1 MNSMVMVVRLLIIE
15 PVVMSKYI
23 IISLLSLLVLAS
35 NAQSDKLE
43 QKLTFNY
50 QDVPLRQVLKGIS
63 DSAGVSFSY
72 SSSKIP
78 VEERVQVKVD
88 QETLEDVLKK
98 VLRDFPVVYE
108 IHENRIIL
116 RRTDLTQTIRGT
128 IVDADSKAAVF
139 GATIVV
145 LGSEP
150 IIGSTTDERG
160 HFRLERVPVGRQQ
173 LRIQSVGYINRDIPN
188 VLVGTG
194 KETVLEVQ
202 LKESI
207 TQMDEIVV
215 SSMTLGNEPL
225 NELAVVS
232 GRSFTE
238 EETRRYAA
246 SVGDPARLVTA
257 YAGVVQGDDGT
268 NEIIVRGNSSRGLLW
283 RLEGVEIPSPN
294 HFSSEGA
301 ATGGISM
308 FSTQVIA
315 RSDFLTGAFPAE
327 YGNAFS
333 GVFDIHL
340 RKGNNQKR
348 EYTLQ
353 AGFLGLDVAA
363 EGPFSNSGESSYL
376 FNYRYSTLGILT
388 GLGLLDDDASDET
401 NNFQDLSFKMHFPT
415 KKMGTFT
422 VFGMGGLSAFEEDRT
437 NEFIDRETYD
447 MGVLGLTH
455 EYRLN
460 NSTYLKTVVSWSG
473 TQLEDRFEY
482 ENVAPEVDVDQ
493 AEFSKSFIRTGVTL
507 NKKINARHMVEAG
520 AIYSALAYDFQETNV
535 NTFNEEPYK
544 EVVRFEDNGTSGSW
558 QGYGTYKFQI
568 NDQLTLIGGLH
579 MLHFNFNKETS
590 LEPRAGINWQFK
602 ENQVLSFGF
611 GSHSKIESLEYYLGR
626 FVNPDGSSEQLN
638 QDLEMTKA
646 RHYVLGYQRK
656 LNTDW
661 SLRLEAYYQDLF
673 DVPVVEDTRGEDI
686 PLYPA
691 YASILFASGYTSLP
705 LVNRGTGENYGIELT
720 LEKQFSNDYF
730 LLLTGAIYEAK
741 YTGSDGIERDSR
753 LNGNFNNTLLAGK
766 EFRVGKNGG
775 NNTIGINIRSSW
787 SGNQRYAPVDLEA
800 SAVQGREIRPLEDV
814 YTKNYPNYYRLDL
827 QLSYRKNKS
836 NRTSEWRLDIQNVT
850 NRENILYDYYLPSRN
865 QVAYETQLGLIPVL
879 SYRIQF

>member
-1 MNSMVMVVRLLIIE
+1 MKTTFTLI
-15 PVVMSKYI
+15 
-23 IISLLSLLVLAS
+23 LLSLSTYLLE
-35 NAQSDKLE
+35 AQSKKLD
-43 QKLTFNY
+43 QKLSFNY
-50 QDVPLRQVLKGIS
+50 QDVTLEQVLQGIS
-63 DSAGVSFSY
+63 ESAGVSFSY

-78 VEERVQVKVD
+78 VEDKVQIKVD
-88 QETLEDVLKK
+88 QETLENVLKK

-108 IHENRIIL
+108 IHEDRIIL
-116 RRTDLTQTIRGT
+116 RRTDMTQTIRGS
-128 IVDADSKAAVF
+128 IIDSDSKSAVF

-145 LGSEP
+145 MGSDP
-150 IIGSTTDERG
+150 IIGSTTDEKG
-160 HFRLERVPVGRQQ
+160 QFRLERVPVGRQH
-173 LRIQSVGYINRDIPN
+173 LRVQSVGYINRDIPN
-188 VLVGTG
+188 VLVSTG

-215 SSMTLGNEPL
+215 NSMTIGNEPL

-283 RLEGVEIPSPN
+283 KLEGVEIPSPN

-363 EGPFSNSGESSYL
+363 EGPFANEGGSSYL

-415 KKMGTFT
+415 KKLGTFS
-422 VFGMGGLSAFEEDRT
+422 VFGMGGLSAFEEDRSD
-437 NEFIDRETYD
+437 EFLDRETYD

-460 NSTYLKTVVSWSG
+460 PSTYIKTVLSWSG
-473 TQLEDRFEY
+473 TQLEDKFEY
-482 ENVAPEVDVDQ
+482 ENVAPEVNVDQ

-507 NKKINARHMVEAG
+507 NKKFSARHMLETGV
-520 AIYSALAYDFQETNV
+520 IFSALSYDFQETNT
-535 NTFNEEPYK
+535 NTLNEEPYK
-544 EVVRFEDNGTSGSW
+544 EVIRFRDNGSSGSW

-568 NDQLTLIGGLH
+568 NDKLSLIGGLH
-579 MLHFNFNKETS
+579 LLHFNFNSETS
-590 LEPRAGINWQFK
+590 VEPRAGINWRFK
-602 ENQVLSFGF
+602 ENQALSVGF
-611 GSHSKIESLEYYLGR
+611 GTHSKIESLEYYLGR
-626 FVNPDGSSEQLN
+626 YVNPDGTSEQLN
-638 QDLEMTKA
+638 GDLEMTKA

-656 LNTDW
+656 LNIDW

-686 PLYPA
+686 PLHPA
-691 YASILFASGYTSLP
+691 YASILFSSGYTSLP
-705 LVNRGTGENYGIELT
+705 LVNRGTGKNYGFEMT

-730 LLLTGAIYEAK
+730 LLLTGALYEAK
-741 YTGSDGIERDSR
+741 YTGSDGVERDSR
-753 LNGNFNNTLLAGK
+753 LNGNFNSTLLAGK

-787 SGNQRYAPVDLEA
+787 SGNQRYAPVDIPA
-800 SAVQGREIRPLEDV
+800 SIEEGMEIRPLEDV
-814 YTKNYPNYYRLDL
+814 YTKSYPNYYRLDL

-850 NRENILYDYYLPSRN
+850 NRENILYDYYLPAQN